1 MLMQRIAPLLFIA
14 TAGFTAMSGASAS
27 GQTPA
32 DVVVTNARVYTVSP
46 THAYAES
53 FAVRDGKIV
62 FVGTSSAGAEWVGPR
77 TTVEDLHGQFVLPG
91 LTDSHVHATAIVD
104 LDTCDLKSEPKTL
117 AALAEFVRGCIK
129 RYDIPA
135 GEWVNVN
142 QWNFSDGNQPDAEH
156 PTLRAALDLAAKDR
170 PVQLIGNDGHH
181 NAYNSFALAN
191 AATADGRRVG
201 LSRETLRKEFAPLVK
216 LVGVDAHGEPNGNA
230 NEEARDLM
238 GGPNILLVN
247 LPAVAKMP
255 EKIVQRLN
263 SVGITEILDP
273 LVTPEILAVYDN
285 LEHQGKLTVR
295 ATLAQFYDP
304 THFRNAAGQVDYDTM
319 VSSAIVVREKYAKNS
334 LIRANFVK
342 MFADGV
348 VEGNPY
354 AVPPTQPEVAALHP
368 YLQPIFA
375 KDRDGHLAVTGYV
388 DTGSTLCKSV
398 RSNSAKFDDPA
409 AVTAFIKANGH
420 HPGQCIISSGQL
432 QSPRLVEMEFV
443 KRFHLAGFS
452 VHIHAIGDAG
462 VRTAVDAIE
471 AARAADGI
479 STQHDA
485 LAHLQIVNPA
495 DVQRIGR
502 DHLYLA
508 STFSW
513 ANYDPEYD
521 MLVVPFFDHVAGNTY
536 ASLHPAG
543 SYYDSALYPFK
554 TMKDAGATLVGGS
567 DAPVNTRSPQPFVN
581 MAVAVTRQLPGQP
594 PTTPAQRI
602 SIQDAIDAYTI
613 NGARYLSRDAETGSI
628 EVGKSADFVVIDRDI
643 VKLADSGEGLQIAKT
658 QAIETWFKG
667 VKVYASPALLG
678 Q

>member
-1 MLMQRIAPLLFIA
+1 MHRFVPVLVISASCLVS
-14 TAGFTAMSGASAS
+14 MSGAQAA

-32 DVVVTNARVYTVSP
+32 DMVITNARVYTASP
-46 THAYAES
+46 AHGLAES

-77 TTVEDLHGQFVLPG
+77 TTVKDLHGQFVLPG

-104 LDTCDLKSEPKTL
+104 IDTCDLKSEPKS
-117 AALAEFVRGCIK
+117 LAELSAFVRACID
-129 RYDIPA
+129 RYAIPA
-135 GEWVNVN
+135 GEWVNVS
-142 QWNFSDGNQPDAEH
+142 QWNLANGNQPDAEH
-156 PTLRAALDLAAKDR
+156 PTLRAALDLASKDR

-181 NAYNSFALAN
+181 SAYNSFALAN
-191 AATADGRRVG
+191 AKTADGRRIG
-201 LSRETLRKEFAPLVK
+201 LSRKTLRKEFAPVAK
-216 LVGVDAHGEPNGNA
+216 LVGVDAHGEPNGNV
-230 NEEARDLM
+230 NENARDLM
-238 GGPNILLVN
+238 GGPNILLVT
-247 LPAVAKMP
+247 LPEVSKVP
-255 EKIVQRLN
+255 EKIMQRLN
-263 SVGITEILDP
+263 SVGITNILDP

-285 LEHQGKLTVR
+285 LQHQGRLTVR
-295 ATLAQFYDP
+295 PTLAQYYDP
-304 THFRNAAGQVDYDTM
+304 AQFHNAKGHVDYDAM
-319 VSSAIVVREKYAKNS
+319 VSRAIVVRDKYAHDPM
-334 LIRANFVK
+334 IRANVVK
-342 MFADGV
+342 LFADGV

-375 KDRDGHLAVTGYV
+375 KDAAGHLTVTGYV
-388 DTGSTLCKSV
+388 DTGSASCKAV
-398 RSNSAKFDDPA
+398 RANTAKFDGAA
-409 AVTAFIKANGH
+409 AVTAFITEHGY

-432 QSPRLVEMEFV
+432 QNPASVEMEFV

-536 ASLHPAG
+536 AALHPAG

-554 TMKDAGATLVGGS
+554 SMKDAGATLVGGS

-581 MAVAVTRQLPGQP
+581 IAVAVTRQLPGLP

-613 NGARYLSRDAETGSI
+613 NGARYLSRDSEAGSI
-628 EVGKSADFVVIDRDI
+628 EAGKSADFVLIDRDI
-643 VKLADSGEGLQIAKT
+643 VKLAEAGDGLQIAKT
-658 QAIETWFKG
+658 QVLETWFKG
-667 VKVYASPALLG
+667 VKVYAGDGSTK
-678 Q
+678 

>member
-1 MLMQRIAPLLFIA
+1 MHRLVSFLLISA
-14 TAGFTAMSGASAS
+14 SSLVSTYGASAS
-27 GQTPA
+27 VHTPA
-32 DVVVTNARVYTVSP
+32 DLVITNARVYTVSS
-46 THAYAES
+46 THALAES

-62 FVGTSSAGAEWVGPR
+62 FVGTSSGGAEWVGPR
-77 TTVEDLHGQFVLPG
+77 TIVKDLHGQFVLPG

-104 LDTCDLKSEPKTL
+104 IDTCDLKSDPKTL
-117 AALAEFVRGCIK
+117 AEITAFVRGCID
-129 RYDIPA
+129 RYSIPE
-135 GEWVNVN
+135 GEWVNVS

-181 NAYNSFALAN
+181 NAYNSFAMAN
-191 AATADGRRVG
+191 AKTADGRSVG
-201 LSRETLRKEFAPLVK
+201 LSRKSLRKEFAPLVK

-238 GGPNILLVN
+238 GGPNILLVS
-247 LPAVAKMP
+247 LPEVSKVP
-255 EKIVQRLN
+255 EKVVQRLN
-263 SVGITEILDP
+263 GVGITNILDP
-273 LVTPEILAVYDN
+273 LVTPEILAIYDS

-295 ATLAQFYDP
+295 AMLAQFYDP
-304 THFRNAAGQVDYDTM
+304 AHFHDAAGHVDYETM
-319 VSSAIVVREKYAKNS
+319 VSRAIVVREKYARDP

-375 KDRDGHLAVTGYV
+375 KDTAGHLSVAGYV
-388 DTGSTLCKSV
+388 DTGSALCKTV
-398 RSNSAKFDDPA
+398 RANPEKFEGAA
-409 AVTAFIKANGH
+409 AVSAFIKKNGY

-432 QSPRLVEMEFV
+432 QSPASVEMEFV

-485 LAHLQIVNPA
+485 LAHLQVVNPA
-495 DVQRIGR
+495 DALRIGR

-508 STFSW
+508 CTFSW

-536 ASLHPAG
+536 AALHPAG

-554 TMKDAGATLVGGS
+554 DMKDAGATLVGGS

-594 PTTPAQRI
+594 PTTPGQRL

-613 NGARYLSRDAETGSI
+613 NGARYLSLDAETGSI
-628 EVGKSADFVVIDRDI
+628 EVGKSADFVLIDRDI
-643 VKLADSGEGLQIAKT
+643 VKLAETGEGMQIAKT
-658 QAIETWFKG
+658 QVLETWFKG
-667 VKVYASPALLG
+667 VKVYGGDAAHP
-678 Q
+678 